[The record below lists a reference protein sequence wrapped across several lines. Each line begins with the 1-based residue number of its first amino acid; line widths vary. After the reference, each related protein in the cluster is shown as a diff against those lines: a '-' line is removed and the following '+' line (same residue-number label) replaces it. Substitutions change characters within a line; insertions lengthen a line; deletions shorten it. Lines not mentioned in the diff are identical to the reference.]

1 VTGARLSLR
10 GLRVRFGAVAALN
23 GLSLEVEPGEFMV
36 LLGPSGCGKSTLLA
50 AIAGLQALDSGQVVL
65 DGRDVTRLE
74 PADRDTAIVF
84 QSYALYPTMTV
95 SQNITFGMRMRGVP
109 RAERA
114 RRLADIGRLL
124 QLEPLLARRP
134 SQLSGG
140 QQQRVAIGR
149 ALVRDPKLFLLDEPL
164 SSLDAPLRLEMRA
177 QIKQLHGRLGTTVVY
192 VTHDQ
197 VEAMGMAT
205 RIALMHE
212 GSVVQVGEPQDVY
225 DRPATLFAARF
236 VGSPRMNLIPGR
248 LAVHDGSVVA
258 EVGGMILPL
267 ASYAWSEAPEPRRRV
282 ILGIRPEHVRCGSV
296 AWPIGSCAPSQI
308 ERTGPDLLLTLPF
321 AGTEITA
328 RVDRAAALAVGQPAP
343 FALDL
348 HHVSVFCAEAGHRL

>member
-1 VTGARLSLR
+1 MTGARLSLR
-10 GLRVRFGAVAALN
+10 GLQLRFGAVAALS
-23 GLSLEVEPGEFMV
+23 GLSLDVEPGEFMV

-124 QLEPLLARRP
+124 QLEPLFARRP

-164 SSLDAPLRLEMRA
+164 SSLDAPLRLELRA
-177 QIKQLHGRLGTTVVY
+177 QIKQLHARLGTTVVY

-212 GSVVQVGEPQDVY
+212 GVVVQVGEPQDVY
-225 DRPATLFAARF
+225 DRPATLFAAGF

-248 LAVHDGSVVA
+248 LAVQDGSVVA
-258 EVGGMILPL
+258 EVGGMILATRVLCLVGSPGAEAPGDPRDPARARAMWQRGLADRFLRPL
-267 ASYAWSEAPEPRRRV
+267 ANRA
-282 ILGIRPEHVRCGSV
+282 
-296 AWPIGSCAPSQI
+296 
-308 ERTGPDLLLTLPF
+308 
-321 AGTEITA
+321 
-328 RVDRAAALAVGQPAP
+328 DRAGPASDAAVRGNRDHGPGGPGGGASSRPARTI
-343 FALDL
+343 
-348 HHVSVFCAEAGHRL
+348 CA

>member
-50 AIAGLQALDSGQVVL
+50 AIAGLQVLDSGQVVL

-248 LAVHDGSVVA
+248 LAVHDGSVVGSPGA
-258 EVGGMILPL
+258 KAPGDPRDPARARAMWERGLADRFLRPL
-267 ASYAWSEAPEPRRRV
+267 ANRA
-282 ILGIRPEHVRCGSV
+282 
-296 AWPIGSCAPSQI
+296 
-308 ERTGPDLLLTLPF
+308 
-321 AGTEITA
+321 
-328 RVDRAAALAVGQPAP
+328 DRAGPAADAAVRGNRDHGPGGPGGGASSRPARTI
-343 FALDL
+343 
-348 HHVSVFCAEAGHRL
+348 CA

>member
-1 VTGARLSLR
+1 
-10 GLRVRFGAVAALN
+10 
-23 GLSLEVEPGEFMV
+23 
-36 LLGPSGCGKSTLLA
+36 
-50 AIAGLQALDSGQVVL
+50 
-65 DGRDVTRLE
+65 
-74 PADRDTAIVF
+74 
-84 QSYALYPTMTV
+84 
-95 SQNITFGMRMRGVP
+95 
-109 RAERA
+109 
-114 RRLADIGRLL
+114 
-124 QLEPLLARRP
+124 
-134 SQLSGG
+134 
-140 QQQRVAIGR
+140 VAIGR

-267 ASYAWSEAPEPRRRV
+267 ASYA
-282 ILGIRPEHVRCGSV
+282 CGSV